1 MGEWGESH
9 GSPCG
14 MADDHRRKGSLQGS
28 DSAQNAR
35 APAARG
41 EPPWEGER
49 EPRAGCQSPVKG
61 RRAFTRVRAW
71 WLLGKTAAYRGLI
84 K

>member
-1 MGEWGESH
+1 MGEWGKSH

-41 EPPWEGER
+41 KPPWEGESLEQGVINQSRGGGHLHGR
-49 EPRAGCQSPVKG
+49 EHGG
-61 RRAFTRVRAW
+61 
-71 WLLGKTAAYRGLI
+71 Y
-84 K
+84 